1 MKKFLMILVLSVL
14 MVSFGNKKASAAS
27 DRYNSNTT
35 NNKTQTALKTEVNE
49 VKESLRKKSVALDP
63 NIAVYIHPDDL
74 KVIQENNITVIIRDG
89 GYSATYDFV
98 ENTISLSPSFFLD
111 ETTTKELKQS
121 ALHHEIRHLKD
132 NLLLEKK
139 GYSIMTF
146 MGTAI
151 KGTKER
157 TSQLDTTSILIF
169 DGILEA
175 RAYAEDIVFAYKNM
189 IASKGTP
196 EYSTYK
202 DYYDYFL
209 TFSSTREPTNMAFD
223 NAIKAGKSIEEA
235 RHLAEIAFLN
245 SEAFKKLYINN
256 FKDSK
261 SLDMHSLSKEEIVKI
276 LQLLGNELTIDD
288 LYQAKDFW
296 INVCSV
302 NGGPVTECAI
312 KKQETS
318 CSLIDCSRTR
328 KLVNAEDTCSQGRKI
343 LVGNDIKKKYEGCC
357 DTNWLDK
364 QKDRTTNAILGI
376 EDWSLDKYQKNS
388 FFQDFIQ

>member
-1 MKKFLMILVLSVL
+1 
-14 MVSFGNKKASAAS
+14 MVFFFGKEAPADSKWGNP
-27 DRYNSNTT
+27 NTT
-35 NNKTQTALKTEVNE
+35 ANAGQTALEIE
-49 VKESLRKKSVALDP
+49 VKEVKENFKEGQTIDP
-63 NIAVYIHPDDL
+63 DIAVYIHPDDL
-74 KVIQENNITVIIRDG
+74 KVIQENNITVIIKDG

-111 ETTTKELKQS
+111 ETTTKELKQA
-121 ALHHEIRHLKD
+121 ALHHEIKHLKD
-132 NLLLEKK
+132 DLLLKKK

-151 KGTKER
+151 EGTNKR
-157 TSQLDTTSILIF
+157 TSQLNIASLLIF

-175 RAYAEDIVFAYKNM
+175 RAYAEDIVFAYNNM
-189 IASKGTP
+189 INSEGTS
-196 EYSTYK
+196 EYSANK
-202 DYYDYFL
+202 EYYDDFLKYFL
-209 TFSSTREPTNMAFD
+209 PRKSTNTAFD
-223 NAIKAGKSIEEA
+223 NAIKAGKSVEEA

-328 KLVNAEDTCSQGRKI
+328 KLVNAENTCSQGRKI
-343 LVGNDIKKKYEGCC
+343 LVGNDIKKKYDDCC

-364 QKDRTTNAILGI
+364 QKDRITNAILGV

>member
-157 TSQLDTTSILIF
+157 TSQLDTTSIQYLMGF
-169 DGILEA
+169 WRQEL
-175 RAYAEDIVFAYKNM
+175 M
-189 IASKGTP
+189 Q
-196 EYSTYK
+196 
-202 DYYDYFL
+202 
-209 TFSSTREPTNMAFD
+209 
-223 NAIKAGKSIEEA
+223 
-235 RHLAEIAFLN
+235 
-245 SEAFKKLYINN
+245 
-256 FKDSK
+256 
-261 SLDMHSLSKEEIVKI
+261 KI
-276 LQLLGNELTIDD
+276 LFLLT
-288 LYQAKDFW
+288 
-296 INVCSV
+296 
-302 NGGPVTECAI
+302 
-312 KKQETS
+312 
-318 CSLIDCSRTR
+318 
-328 KLVNAEDTCSQGRKI
+328 KI
-343 LVGNDIKKKYEGCC
+343 
-357 DTNWLDK
+357 
-364 QKDRTTNAILGI
+364 
-376 EDWSLDKYQKNS
+376 
-388 FFQDFIQ
+388 